1 MQKFLEEYGVEHGQS
16 SPYNPRSNGHAE
28 RNVQLIKDLLIK
40 TGNDLE
46 SEEYIDGL
54 AQIRNT
60 PRADG
65 FSPNQ
70 VVFGRSVRTLVPS
83 LAEVLG
89 TNECIESSR
98 KKKTEN
104 DLKRKLKH
112 DLTSKDH
119 KELNIGDRVWVQN
132 KDTRKWDDTARIVDH
147 PRPRT
152 YQLEMSNGKTTHR
165 NRKFIRKC
173 EFNGDT
179 SANDEAGD
187 VENNA
192 MEDGSNKVLRRS
204 KRLKKSSI

>member
-1 MQKFLEEYGVEHGQS
+1 MQKPLEEYGIEHGQS
-16 SPYNPRSNGHAE
+16 SPYYPRSNGHAE

-83 LAEVLG
+83 LFEVLG
-89 TNECIESSR
+89 INEYIESSR

-104 DLKRKLKH
+104 DLKEVEDFLHRI
-112 DLTSKDH
+112 
-119 KELNIGDRVWVQN
+119 KECMPGRQ
-132 KDTRKWDDTARIVDH
+132 
-147 PRPRT
+147 
-152 YQLEMSNGKTTHR
+152 Y
-165 NRKFIRKC
+165 F
-173 EFNGDT
+173 FNFFQ
-179 SANDEAGD
+179 S
-187 VENNA
+187 
-192 MEDGSNKVLRRS
+192 SQ
-204 KRLKKSSI
+204 KSSEFTG